1 MEEAENMFKSFQ
13 RELKQSSLKVLKQA
27 GHGDLKESRKKNEDI
42 LSSLNSLEEKIRTL
56 EASIEY
62 IQNFPTPVRIN
73 LKAKERMRL
82 RSSDEFEFLNLSQN
96 DDNISREI
104 LDEIAQTVAED
115 EEYLHLLAKRNRLI
129 STQKKLQSQDFNDLL
144 MSILYD
150 ENNNL
155 PMKSFELKDK
165 KDFRLTRT
173 RKRTFGGSL
182 INPIKYYSCLICG
195 DKHLDYSIRD
205 LKNHYRISHGYE
217 VGPGLL
223 PVTKSQLEETIARDR
238 QRSTIC
244 HLCNTSFES
253 EDDLLL
259 HKSLHINP
267 KFCRH
272 KCPFENC
279 QEGFVLKEH
288 LENHQMVHET

>member
-1 MEEAENMFKSFQ
+1 MFF
-13 RELKQSSLKVLKQA
+13 RL
-27 GHGDLKESRKKNEDI
+27 I
-42 LSSLNSLEEKIRTL
+42 L
-56 EASIEY
+56 
-62 IQNFPTPVRIN
+62 
-73 LKAKERMRL
+73 RL
-82 RSSDEFEFLNLSQN
+82 IFLLLDEFEFLNLSQN

-165 KDFRLTRT
+165 RDFRLTRA

-205 LKNHYRISHGYE
+205 LKNHYRYIIKFDKYQD
-217 VGPGLL
+217 L
-223 PVTKSQLEETIARDR
+223 PYGVI
-238 QRSTIC
+238 
-244 HLCNTSFES
+244 
-253 EDDLLL
+253 
-259 HKSLHINP
+259 HKLRLQQWGRGSSRNVN
-267 KFCRH
+267 F
-272 KCPFENC
+272 
-279 QEGFVLKEH
+279 
-288 LENHQMVHET
+288 T